1 MEYPNLLSDRKIVI
15 GVTGSIAIYKTLEL
29 IRMFIKSGALVR
41 VVMSEEAKK
50 FVTPLTFE
58 AISANVVL
66 HSDTESWANDNNHIG
81 LATWA
86 ELFIVAPA
94 SANTINKLS
103 NGIADNLLLQVA
115 IACRAPKLLAPAA
128 NTNMIE
134 SPITRASIKM
144 LELNGYK
151 IVKEREGFLA
161 CKVQG
166 KGAMA
171 EPMEIFYTAAREL
184 LNDTFYELRPVI
196 ITGGG
201 TIERIDDVRFISNF
215 SSGKMANALAK
226 QAYFK
231 GADVCYIT
239 TKDESDIPSGVHV
252 IKVES
257 AKEMHKMLKDAMA
270 ESKKGIMTKPT
281 LMDDSRPLLVKKK
294 PFFFSAAAVSD
305 YAPKFSQ
312 SGKLKKDLL
321 GEEWSLELKK
331 SPDILKEFEDRD
343 VFRIG
348 FKAEFDKES
357 AEESA
362 NRMLESK
369 NLDSVCLNVLGG
381 EIDFGSDESIIE
393 LITKDTQKTLQKAPK
408 IKISGEILE
417 YLKELEK

>member
-1 MEYPNLLSDRKIVI
+1 MEYPDLLKNRKIAI
-15 GVTGSIAIYKTLEL
+15 GVTASIAIYKTLEL
-29 IRMFIKSGALVR
+29 IRLFIKSGAEVR

-103 NGIADNLLLQVA
+103 NGIADNLLLQTA

-134 SPITRASIKM
+134 SPITKASIKM
-144 LELNGYK
+144 LELNGYR
-151 IVKEREGFLA
+151 VVQPKEGLLA

-171 EPMEIFYTAAREL
+171 EPMEIFYMAAREL
-184 LNDTFYELRPVI
+184 LDDPFYSLRPVV

-215 SSGKMANALAK
+215 SSGKMADALVRE
-226 QAYFK
+226 AYFR

-239 TKDESDIPSGVHV
+239 TKEPNDIPSGVHA
-252 IKVES
+252 IMVES
-257 AKEMHKMLKDAMA
+257 AEEMHKMTQDALR

-281 LMDDSRPLLVKKK
+281 LMDDSRPELVKKK
-294 PFFFSAAAVSD
+294 PFFISAAAVSD

-312 SGKLKKDLL
+312 SGKLKKEAL
-321 GEEWSLELKK
+321 GEEWKLELKK
-331 SPDILKEFEDRD
+331 SPDILKEINDRAI
-343 VFRIG
+343 FKIG
-348 FKAEFDKES
+348 FKAEFDKAGAQKS
-357 AEESA
+357 AADMVE
-362 NRMLESK
+362 NK
-369 NLDSVCLNVLGG
+369 NLDAVCLNVLGG
-381 EIDFGSDESIIE
+381 EINFGSDESAME
-393 LITKDTQKTLQKAPK
+393 VITKDSQTTLQKAPK
-408 IKISGEILE
+408 IKIAGEILE
-417 YLKELEK
+417 YLKELEN